1 MSVAGFKPN
10 FWLRLLANGCYGL
23 EFVGFVDITG
33 GMEGARVLFGCFALS
48 ADPVAE
54 TLLVGSRLEGFEPTA
69 GLGRGVATGVGLA
82 SAAALDVAFSEIAD
96 FGFSAFFIPRVAAA
110 LGFTFVGALA
120 VTLGLSTTKVF
131 VFSFSALET
140 TDLVAA
146 SGLAGIFCSAFTLA
160 KAADFGSTFSL
171 AEITGLAGGTA
182 FGFVESFGF
191 VEIVGLV
198 ATTVFSA
205 DLLDVVGTLT
215 ASDALTCN
223 AR

>member
-10 FWLRLLANGCYGL
+10 FWLRLLANGCYDL

-48 ADPVAE
+48 ADPMAE
-54 TLLVGSRLEGFEPTA
+54 TLLIGSRLEGFEPTA
-69 GLGRGVATGVGLA
+69 GLGRGVAIGVGLA
-82 SAAALDVAFSEIAD
+82 PAAAFGEIAD

-120 VTLGLSTTKVF
+120 VTLGLSTTKVL

-146 SGLAGIFCSAFTLA
+146 SGLAGNF
-160 KAADFGSTFSL
+160 
-171 AEITGLAGGTA
+171 
-182 FGFVESFGF
+182 
-191 VEIVGLV
+191 
-198 ATTVFSA
+198 
-205 DLLDVVGTLT
+205 
-215 ASDALTCN
+215 
-223 AR
+223 